1 MSTHT
6 SQYALRVE
14 RLRMSW
20 TDSAARHYL
29 VSPYFFMY
37 ATLLAH
43 DPNNPHAEE
52 QGEEQS
58 RQRQPGAMLGQLCSS
73 LHRLKDVDNQGMS
86 KISPRCHHHCN
97 ALTLSFATD
106 GGFFIFGDLSVKK
119 LGWHKLRFALYD
131 VSK

>member
-1 MSTHT
+1 
-6 SQYALRVE
+6 
-14 RLRMSW
+14 
-20 TDSAARHYL
+20 
-29 VSPYFFMY
+29 MY

-43 DPNNPHAEE
+43 DPSNPHAEE
-52 QGEEQS
+52 QGEES

-73 LHRLKDVDNQGMS
+73 LHRLKDVDNQGMPTMR
-86 KISPRCHHHCN
+86 PRCHHRCHT
-97 ALTLSFATD
+97 LTLSLATD

>member
-1 MSTHT
+1 MPCK
-6 SQYALRVE
+6 E
-14 RLRMSW
+14 RLRTSW

-73 LHRLKDVDNQGMS
+73 LHRLKDVDNQGMLT
-86 KISPRCHHHCN
+86 IRPRSYHHCH
-97 ALTLSFATD
+97 ALRLILATD

-119 LGWHKLRFALYD
+119 LGWHKLRSALYD

>member
-1 MSTHT
+1 
-6 SQYALRVE
+6 
-14 RLRMSW
+14 
-20 TDSAARHYL
+20 
-29 VSPYFFMY
+29 MY

-52 QGEEQS
+52 QGEQEQS

-73 LHRLKDVDNQGMS
+73 LHRLKDVDNQGRS
-86 KISPRCHHHCN
+86 TLRIKRRHHCLV
-97 ALTLSFATD
+97 LTPSLATD